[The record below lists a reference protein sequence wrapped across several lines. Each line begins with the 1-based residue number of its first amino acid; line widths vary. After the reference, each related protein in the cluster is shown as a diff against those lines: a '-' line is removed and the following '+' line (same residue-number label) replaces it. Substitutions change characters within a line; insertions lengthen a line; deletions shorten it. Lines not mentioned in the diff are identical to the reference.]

1 MRVYPL
7 MLAAAIP
14 TLLAA
19 VLFDRVRQ
27 RRWLLLL
34 LAMLTVFSAKLI
46 SAMVRDPSLKL
57 DFLSYA
63 VMDKDATSYYVD
75 AVALSNFPG
84 WLAEFPSIMPHLHL
98 HSMTKA
104 PGSILYYLAFIKTLG
119 DSPRTALI
127 AGITIA
133 VISTLSIPA
142 CYLFLRELK
151 LDESAA
157 FLGACFLSLCP
168 GYILFVPASDP
179 FYPVLSCLVGLF
191 WIRAVS
197 RESVACSIATGIMTA
212 AILVVSFNVLVF
224 GSFLIGYTLLISERP
239 FRIAAKQAAIAVL
252 SCGILVGMFYFLAGY
267 DPIHT
272 FESALTNQRA
282 LLAIH
287 AGERP
292 YPATAWNDL
301 LDFALGS
308 GWISYLL
315 AGLAIATCVKR
326 GTRDG
331 RSRLVLLAIGQLLF
345 VAIAALLPAETA
357 RVWNFMLPLLMIPV
371 GMEVAR
377 QHRTGRIAIL
387 ICLAAILAADCRNM
401 SFVL

>member
-1 MRVYPL
+1 
-7 MLAAAIP
+7 
-14 TLLAA
+14 
-19 VLFDRVRQ
+19 
-27 RRWLLLL
+27 
-34 LAMLTVFSAKLI
+34 
-46 SAMVRDPSLKL
+46 
-57 DFLSYA
+57 
-63 VMDKDATSYYVD
+63 
-75 AVALSNFPG
+75 
-84 WLAEFPSIMPHLHL
+84 
-98 HSMTKA
+98 
-104 PGSILYYLAFIKTLG
+104 
-119 DSPRTALI
+119 
-127 AGITIA
+127 
-133 VISTLSIPA
+133 
-142 CYLFLRELK
+142 
-151 LDESAA
+151 
-157 FLGACFLSLCP
+157 
-168 GYILFVPASDP
+168 
-179 FYPVLSCLVGLF
+179 
-191 WIRAVS
+191 
-197 RESVACSIATGIMTA
+197 MTA

-357 RVWNFMLPLLMIPV
+357 RVWNFMLPLLMISV
-371 GMEVAR
+371 GMELAR
-377 QHRTGRIAIL
+377 QNRTGASR
-387 ICLAAILAADCRNM
+387 
-401 SFVL
+401 S

>member
-1 MRVYPL
+1 MLSILQALTSIRDRPSSTIRLFASTLRGGVCACIRRKPAVMRDPIPAHQQRTLIAIVVATLCAILLVELHTPHVNGPWYGVAHYRRLPAMRVYPL

-19 VLFDRVRQ
+19 PLFDRL
-27 RRWLLLL
+27 RRRCWLLLL

-46 SAMVRDPSLKL
+46 SAMVHDPSLKL

-104 PGSILYYLAFIKTLG
+104 PGSILYYLAFIKALG

-127 AGITIA
+127 AGITLA

-168 GYILFVPASDP
+168 GYILFFPASDP

-197 RESVACSIATGIMTA
+197 RERR
-212 AILVVSFNVLVF
+212 
-224 GSFLIGYTLLISERP
+224 LL
-239 FRIAAKQAAIAVL
+239 
-252 SCGILVGMFYFLAGY
+252 
-267 DPIHT
+267 H
-272 FESALTNQRA
+272 
-282 LLAIH
+282 
-287 AGERP
+287 
-292 YPATAWNDL
+292 
-301 LDFALGS
+301 
-308 GWISYLL
+308 
-315 AGLAIATCVKR
+315 
-326 GTRDG
+326 RDG
-331 RSRLVLLAIGQLLF
+331 HHDRGDSR
-345 VAIAALLPAETA
+345 
-357 RVWNFMLPLLMIPV
+357 
-371 GMEVAR
+371 
-377 QHRTGRIAIL
+377 RI
-387 ICLAAILAADCRNM
+387 
-401 SFVL
+401 V